1 MKKGLQGGHVLSFC
15 PAFSR
20 EAQGRSHQGRR
31 ISPPQTIAEFKN
43 QFTRSIPSRQQLLKS
58 AIAQTIWHQQP
69 AGVVV
74 CDARGRVILVN
85 RAARQMARIAPE
97 GMFLSGAPFI
107 WGKLQSESGV
117 DAAGWPHLSDLLEK
131 PIAERECRLVQS
143 NATAYD
149 VLFSTAPLTA
159 TKQTRAG
166 AVLMFTDITPVKRRE
181 LKLRERAVSEERKRM
196 AGELHDTLCQGLNAI
211 VLMLQAAQA
220 SSAQNGEAAQP
231 LVHRA
236 CAVAMDTLRE
246 ARGSM
251 WTFVQEPVEN
261 IDPAASLAAVTEQI
275 FNDTPIE
282 VALSLQKQPFSLP
295 PRIRFDLL
303 RIGKEALTNVL
314 KHSQA
319 TRVHLELAYK
329 KQTVQLS
336 VRDDGRGFGRESSG
350 NTSRGYGLTSMHQR
364 AERLGGKV
372 AVESQPR
379 HGTSVVAVI
388 PLNREAIAMTIAV

>member
-15 PAFSR
+15 PACSQV
-20 EAQGRSHQGRR
+20 AQGRSHQGRR
-31 ISPPQTIAEFKN
+31 INPPQTITEFKN
-43 QFTRSIPSRQQLLKS
+43 QITRAIPSRQQLLKS

-69 AGVVV
+69 AGMVV
-74 CDARGRVILVN
+74 CDVSGRVILVN
-85 RAARQMARIAPE
+85 RAARQMARMEPE

-107 WGKLQSESGV
+107 WGKLQSERGV

-131 PIAERECRLVQS
+131 PLAERECRLVQS

-149 VLFSTAPLTA
+149 VLFSTAPLTV

-196 AGELHDTLCQGLNAI
+196 AGDLHDTLCQGLNAI

-220 SSAQNGEAAQP
+220 SSAQNGAAAQP

-251 WTFVQEPVEN
+251 WAFVQEPMEN
-261 IDPAASLAAVTEQI
+261 IDPASLAAVTEQI

-336 VRDDGRGFGRESSG
+336 VRDDGRGFGRESAG
-350 NTSRGYGLTSMHQR
+350 NMSRGYGLTSMYQR

-388 PLNREAIAMTIAV
+388 PLNRETIATTIAV